1 MATILRVRS
10 VVGLNNGAVACLVT
24 TYWDSTG
31 AAIGALSTEA
41 VARVRAAFVAAAGVI
56 ANTTTYTPNLVV
68 DEIEE
73 TTGAIVNQITAAAPA
88 AAAGL
93 SAGIPLPLQT
103 MLVAQ
108 YQTATFIR
116 GRRLRGRSYIP
127 GVTVGSVVAGG
138 LPAAAATNAVAA
150 WNTALGATIL
160 TPMNQ
165 RVWSRPVKLP
175 VFRAGLS
182 APVTLRTVNG
192 AFAVLR
198 SRRR

>member
-10 VVGLNNGAVACLVT
+10 VIGLNSGAVACLVT

-31 AAIGALSTEA
+31 AAIGALATEA
-41 VARVRAAFVAAAGVI
+41 VARVRAAFNAAAGSI
-56 ANTTTYTPNLVV
+56 GNTVTYSPVLVV
-68 DEIEE
+68 DEVEE

-88 AAAGL
+88 ATAGL
-93 SAGIPLPLQT
+93 SAGLPLPLQT
-103 MLVAQ
+103 MMVAQ

-127 GVTVGSVVAGG
+127 GLTVGAMGAAG
-138 LPAAAATNAVAA
+138 LPVAAVVNAVAA
-150 WNTALGATIL
+150 WNTALGTTIL

-182 APVTLRTVNG
+182 APVTVRSVNG
-192 AFAVLR
+192 QFAVMR

>member
-10 VVGLNNGAVACLVT
+10 VIGLNAGAVSCLVT

-31 AAIGALSTEA
+31 AAIGALATES
-41 VARVRAAFVAAAGVI
+41 VARVRAAFNAAAGAI
-56 ANTTTYTPNLVV
+56 GNTVTYSPTLIV
-68 DEIEE
+68 DEVEE

-88 AAAGL
+88 ATAGL
-93 SAGIPLPLQT
+93 SAGLPLPLQT

-108 YQTATFIR
+108 YQTNTFLR

-127 GVTVGSVVAGG
+127 GWTVGAMAASG
-138 LPAAAATNAVAA
+138 LPVAAAINSVAA
-150 WNTALGATIL
+150 WNTALGTTIL
-160 TPMNQ
+160 TPTNQ

-182 APVTLRTVNG
+182 APVSVRAVNG
-192 AFAVLR
+192 QFAVMR